1 MTALKL
7 PSIATLAS
15 KLQAGLT
22 TSEKLT
28 QDCLDRIADPNGEGA
43 RTFLYSNPQQALACA
58 RASDAQRRV
67 GLVASPLAGVP
78 ISVKDLFDVQGEV
91 TKAGSI
97 ILKDAPKAT
106 ADAPA
111 IARLRAAGAIIIG
124 RTNMTEFAYGGHG
137 INAHY
142 DTPRCPWDRASQR
155 IPGGSTSGGAVSL
168 TDGMAHGAIGSD
180 TGGSTRIPAALCGT
194 VGYKPTQRA
203 VPLEGAFPLSFSRD
217 SVGPLGR
224 SVACCALLHQIM
236 AGLAVETRLPP
247 LPSVLKGL
255 NIGVPSNI
263 ALDELDIEVATAFD
277 ASLIALSR
285 AGANIVHFHFHAL
298 ERERAGSAKA
308 NFSAVEA
315 YALHREQLQNTPEL
329 FDEMVRIRL
338 MVGATML
345 AADYVDL
352 LKLRQSLIAQAN
364 IETKAFAALALPT
377 VPIVA
382 PTFTQMRTSQA
393 EFFRVNALLLR
404 NCAPF
409 NVFNRPAISIPC
421 HAGAGVS
428 TTAPVGLMLVGETDG
443 DAQLFALAQ
452 SVEAAIKL

>member
-1 MTALKL
+1 MTATKL
-7 PSIATLAS
+7 PTIANLAT
-15 KLQAGLT
+15 KLQSGLT

-28 QDCLDRIADPNGEGA
+28 QDCLDRIADPAGEGA
-43 RTFLYSNPQQALACA
+43 RTFLHTNPAQALACA
-58 RASDAQRRV
+58 RASDMQRRV
-67 GLVASPLAGVP
+67 SVVPSPLAGVP
-78 ISVKDLFDVQGEV
+78 ISVKDLFDVHGEI

-97 ILKDAPKAT
+97 MLNDAPKAT

-142 DTPRCPWDRASQR
+142 DTPRCPWDRTSQR
-155 IPGGSTSGGAVSL
+155 IPGGSTSGGAVSI
-168 TDGMAHGAIGSD
+168 TDGMAHGTIGSD

-194 VGYKPTQRA
+194 VGYKPTQGA
-203 VPLEGAFPLSFSRD
+203 VPLEGVFPLSFSRD
-217 SVGPLGR
+217 SVGPLAR

-236 AGLAVETRLPP
+236 AGEAITNIVPTA
-247 LPSVLKGL
+247 LKGL

-263 ALDELDIEVATAFD
+263 ACDELDAEVATAFE
-277 ASLIALSR
+277 ASLNALSR
-285 AGANIVHFHFHAL
+285 AGANIVRFHFAAL
-298 ERERAGSAKA
+298 QRERAGSAKA

-315 YALHREQLQNTPEL
+315 YALHRERLQNTPEL
-329 FDEMVRIRL
+329 FDEMVRVRL

-364 IETKAFAALALPT
+364 AETAGFAALALPT
-377 VPIVA
+377 VPIIA
-382 PTFTQMRTSQA
+382 PTFRQMGKSEA
-393 EFFRVNALLLR
+393 EFFRVNAQLLR

-409 NVFNRPAISIPC
+409 NVFNRPAISLPC
-421 HAGAGVS
+421 HALSGV
-428 TTAPVGLMLVGETDG
+428 TTAAPVGFMLVGETDC

-452 SVEAAIKL
+452 SVETAIKQQ

>member
-1 MTALKL
+1 MSATKL
-7 PSIATLAS
+7 PTIAALAA
-15 KLQAGLT
+15 KLQAGLV
-22 TSEKLT
+22 TSERLT
-28 QDCLDRIADPNGEGA
+28 QDCLDRIADPAGEGV
-43 RTFLYSNPQQALACA
+43 RTFLHTNPQQALTCA

-67 GLVASPLAGVP
+67 GIVASPLAGVP
-78 ISVKDLFDVQGEV
+78 ISVKDLFDVQGEI

-97 ILKDAPKAT
+97 MLNDAPKASS
-106 ADAPA
+106 DAPA

-142 DTPRCPWDRASQR
+142 DTPRCPWDRATQR

-168 TDGMAHGAIGSD
+168 TDGMAHGTIGSD

-194 VGYKPTQRA
+194 VGFKPTQRA
-203 VPLEGAFPLSFSRD
+203 VPLEGVFPLSFSRD

-224 SVACCALLHQIM
+224 SVACCALQHQIM
-236 AGLAVETRLPP
+236 AGLPVLDVVNMLPTP
-247 LPSVLKGL
+247 LKGL

-263 ALDELDIEVATAFD
+263 VSDELDAEVAAAFD
-277 ASLIALSR
+277 ASLNLLSR
-285 AGANIVHFHFHAL
+285 AGANIVRFHFQAL
-298 ERERAGSAKA
+298 ERERAGSTRA

-315 YALHREQLQNTPEL
+315 YALHRERLQNTPEL
-329 FDEMVRIRL
+329 FDEMVRVRL

-364 IETKAFAALALPT
+364 AETAGFAAIALPT
-377 VPIVA
+377 VPIIA
-382 PTFTQMRTSQA
+382 PTFAQMRTSEA

-409 NVFNRPAISIPC
+409 NVFNRPAISLPC
-421 HAGAGVS
+421 HREG
-428 TTAPVGLMLVGETDG
+428 TAPAGLMLVGETDG
-443 DAQLFALAQ
+443 DAALFAVAQ
-452 SVEAAIKL
+452 SVEMALQALR

>member
-1 MTALKL
+1 MSATKL
-7 PSIATLAS
+7 PTIAALAA
-15 KLQAGLT
+15 KLQAGLV
-22 TSEKLT
+22 TSERLT
-28 QDCLDRIADPNGEGA
+28 QDCLDRIADPSGEGV
-43 RTFLYSNPQQALACA
+43 RTFLHTNPQQALTCA

-67 GLVASPLAGVP
+67 GIVASPLAGVP
-78 ISVKDLFDVQGEV
+78 ISVKDLFDVQGEI

-97 ILKDAPKAT
+97 MLNDAPKASS
-106 ADAPA
+106 DAPA

-142 DTPRCPWDRASQR
+142 DTPRCPWDRATQR

-168 TDGMAHGAIGSD
+168 TDGMAHGTIGSD

-194 VGYKPTQRA
+194 VGFKPTQRA
-203 VPLEGAFPLSFSRD
+203 VPLEGVFPLSFSRD

-224 SVACCALLHQIM
+224 SVACCALQHQIM
-236 AGLAVETRLPP
+236 AGLPVLDVVNMLPTP
-247 LPSVLKGL
+247 LKGL

-263 ALDELDIEVATAFD
+263 VSDELDAEVAAAFD
-277 ASLIALSR
+277 ASLNLLSR
-285 AGANIVHFHFHAL
+285 AGANIVRFHFQAL
-298 ERERAGSAKA
+298 ERERAGSTRA

-315 YALHREQLQNTPEL
+315 YALHRERLQNTPEL
-329 FDEMVRIRL
+329 FDEMVRVRL

-352 LKLRQSLIAQAN
+352 LTLRQSLIAQAKV
-364 IETKAFAALALPT
+364 ETARFAAIALPT
-377 VPIVA
+377 VPIIA
-382 PTFTQMRTSQA
+382 PTFAQMRTSEA

-409 NVFNRPAISIPC
+409 NVFNRPAISLPC
-421 HAGAGVS
+421 HAEGA
-428 TTAPVGLMLVGETDG
+428 APVGLMLVGETDG
-443 DAQLFALAQ
+443 DAALFAIAQ
-452 SVEAAIKL
+452 SVEMALQALR